1 MRKYL
6 AAMLALV
13 IMLMPASVFAAA
25 SFTLDL
31 SVKEVQRGGQLTLSG
46 EVADES
52 DDVVVKIVSPN
63 QTILYIDVI
72 PAASGAYSQTV
83 TIPQTEDLAPAGQY
97 TVVAGNGG
105 LTASGTFT
113 IPAKGSGTSPT
124 PSPAPSPAPTA
135 PANNNSSP
143 VIDSDEI
150 PPDAGQANGAKLQ
163 PELAKDGRYLVGRDV
178 LAEAARQANGSV
190 TIELPAAASE
200 SGAALEFPAKSLTEL
215 SDQGTDLIIVS
226 GNRTVRFPAGALSL
240 AADSSARIH
249 IVVQAAWNNEAKA
262 WVEQSLKNQSDYAA
276 TGVVLSVVIQLI
288 SGDSIQEIHQL
299 DKPAVVTIALTS
311 EQAQLISADLAG
323 VYYADGASVEYVPGV
338 LKNGQ
343 FTFSADHFSYYTI
356 LQYSKTFLDLVGHW
370 AEASVKSLAA
380 KQIVNGVDNN
390 HYAPGRS
397 ITRAEFVALIMRAL
411 DHSGSQPTG
420 QAAAGGFTDVPA
432 GRYYTENVAEAAA
445 LGIITGY
452 EGKFRPNDQITRE
465 EAVVAL
471 NRAADYFHLTASG
484 QGQPA
489 FTDAGSI
496 SDWAKE
502 AVETAW
508 SHGLIQGDGKK
519 FNPGQAVTR
528 AEVAVM
534 VERLLKSSS
543 L

>member
-1 MRKYL
+1 MRKYM
-6 AAMLALV
+6 AAILALV
-13 IMLMPASVFAAA
+13 IMLMPASVFAAS

-31 SVKEVQRGGQLTLSG
+31 SVEEVQRGGQLTLSG

-72 PAASGAYSQTV
+72 PAANGAYSQTV
-83 TIPQTEDLAPAGQY
+83 TIPQTEDLAPTGQY
-97 TVVAGNGG
+97 TVIAGNGS
-105 LTASGTFT
+105 LTESGTFT
-113 IPAKGSGTSPT
+113 IPAKGSGTN
-124 PSPAPSPAPTA
+124 PAPTPTPTPTPTA
-135 PANNNSSP
+135 PTNNNSGP
-143 VIDSDEI
+143 VIDSDKI
-150 PPDAGQANGAKLQ
+150 PPNAGQANGAKIQ
-163 PELAKDGRYLVGRDV
+163 PEPAKDGRYLAGRDV
-178 LAEAARQANGSV
+178 IAEAARQANGSV
-190 TIELPAAASE
+190 TIELPATASE

-226 GNRTVRFPAGALSL
+226 GNRTVRFPAGSL
-240 AADSSARIH
+240 PGSVDSSARIH

-262 WVEQSLKNQSDYAA
+262 WVEQSLRSQSDYAS

-288 SGDSIQEIHQL
+288 SGDSIKEIHQL

-323 VYYADGASVEYVPGV
+323 VYYADGKSVEYVPGI

-343 FTFSADHFSYYTI
+343 FTFSADHFSYFTI
-356 LQYSKTFLDLVGHW
+356 LQYSKTFVDLVGHW
-370 AEASVKSLAA
+370 AGASVKSLAA

-397 ITRAEFVALIMRAL
+397 ITRAEFVALMMRAL
-411 DHSGSQPTG
+411 EYSGSQATVQGATG
-420 QAAAGGFTDVPA
+420 VFTDVPA
-432 GRYYTENVAEAAA
+432 DRYFTEHVINASA

-489 FTDAGSI
+489 FADAGSI
-496 SDWAKE
+496 SVWAKE
-502 AVETAW
+502 AVESAW
-508 SHGLIQGDGKK
+508 NYGLIQGDGKK

-528 AEVAVM
+528 AEIAVM

>member
-6 AAMLALV
+6 AAILALM
-13 IMLMPASVFAAA
+13 IMLMPASVFAAS

-31 SVKEVQRGGQLTLSG
+31 SVKEVQRGAQLTLSG

-72 PAASGAYSQTV
+72 PAVSGAYSQTV
-83 TIPQTEDLAPAGQY
+83 TIPQAEDLAPAGQY
-97 TVVAGNGG
+97 TVIAGNGG

-113 IPAKGSGTSPT
+113 IPAKGSGTSP
-124 PSPAPSPAPTA
+124 APSPTPTA

-143 VIDSDEI
+143 VLDSDEI
-150 PPDAGQANGAKLQ
+150 PPGAGQANGAKIQ
-163 PELAKDGRYLVGRDV
+163 PELSMDGRYLVGRDV
-178 LAEAARQANGSV
+178 FAEAARQANGSV
-190 TIELPAAASE
+190 TVELPAAASE
-200 SGAALEFPAKSLTEL
+200 SGEALEFPAKSLKEL

-226 GNRTVRFPAGALSL
+226 GNRTVRFPAGSIPGT
-240 AADSSARIH
+240 ADSSARIH

-262 WVEQSLKNQSDYAA
+262 WVENSLKTQSDYAA

-288 SGDSIQEIHQL
+288 SGDSTKEIHQL
-299 DKPAVVTIALTS
+299 DKPAAVTIALTS

-323 VYYADGASVEYVPGV
+323 VYYADGTSVEYVPGV
-338 LKNGQ
+338 LKNSQ
-343 FTFSADHFSYYTI
+343 FTFSTDHFSYYAI
-356 LQYSKTFLDLVGHW
+356 LQYSKTFVDLVGHW

-380 KQIVNGVDNN
+380 KQIVNGVDNI

-411 DHSGSQPTG
+411 DHSGSRPTD
-420 QAAAGGFTDVPA
+420 QAAAGVFTDVPA
-432 GRYYTENVAEAAA
+432 GRYYTKNVADAAA

-471 NRAADYFHLTASG
+471 NRAADHFHLIASG
-484 QGQPA
+484 QGLPA
-489 FTDAGSI
+489 FADAGSI